1 MTEASSITLR
11 TPSGLPI
18 VLSAGEY
25 RLLLLGRA
33 DFAGDWDALELAT
46 TFVPDGPAKRALI
59 QERLRPLVE
68 SLSPAERRVDALEL
82 LAARYWFRREM
93 VRADPHGK
101 GSA

>member
-1 MTEASSITLR
+1 MAEIPAKSLR
-11 TPSGLPI
+11 TSSGLP
-18 VLSAGEY
+18 VALSAGEY
-25 RLLLLGRA
+25 RLALLGRV